1 MLQPQQTPQAY
12 YNPSPFDP
20 QPPQLQQAYQQPQ
33 PQQQLLAPQ
42 PQPQPQTQA
51 SSPPSTS
58 RKRKAP
64 GTAPVTGLQAMSSTG
79 LADPGATGQEGEE
92 AAETSLQIQ
101 APKKSRTNT
110 PWTPSEEQRLKIM
123 RDQGN
128 SWGEIAKVGE
138 SSCVTQGW
146 VVDALQ
152 RRFPIGLKEVLKSI
166 GTRYLSSFDEL

>member
-1 MLQPQQTPQAY
+1 MLQPQQTPQSY
-12 YNPSPFDP
+12 YTQSPFDP
-20 QPPQLQQAYQQPQ
+20 QPQQLQPAYQQPQ

-42 PQPQPQTQA
+42 PQPQPQSQA

-64 GTAPVTGLQAMSSTG
+64 GTAPVTGITAMSSTG
-79 LADPGATGQEGEE
+79 LGDPNATGQEGEE
-92 AAETSLQIQ
+92 AAETSPQIQ

-110 PWTPSEEQRLKIM
+110 PWTPIEEQRLKIM
-123 RDQGN
+123 RDAGN

-138 SSCVTQGW
+138 SSCVPPEW

-152 RRFPIGLKEVLKSI
+152 RRSPIGLKEALKSI
-166 GTRYLSSFDEL
+166 GTR